1 MLFKAL
7 KRAYYNM
14 LFDIIRLV
22 KSSSFGVFNFFFR
35 IGANQS
41 LLKCFMIGTALV
53 SVRLLSDA
61 FILQRKSNF
70 SQPSVDLHGR
80 YLV

>member
-22 KSSSFGVFNFFFR
+22 KPSSFVVFNFFFR
-35 IGANQS
+35 IGTNQS

-70 SQPSVDLHGR
+70 SQRSVDLYGR